1 MRTFEIKSSME
12 SHISHCV
19 AEHFGS
25 RPKAY
30 SKDRIETYLKLE
42 EYKQNGI
49 NILDIILK
57 SLNKNEVYVYNE
69 KEVSFAMFDK
79 DTNLLP
85 MRSTK
90 NPVPIVLDKIV
101 HIS

>member
-1 MRTFEIKSSME
+1 ME

-30 SKDRIETYLKLE
+30 SKDRIETYFKLE
-42 EYKQNGI
+42 ECKQNGI

-57 SLNKNEVYVYNE
+57 SLNKSEDYVYNE
-69 KEVSFAMFDK
+69 KEVSFAIFDR
-79 DTNLLP
+79 DTNLLHAC
-85 MRSTK
+85 SIK
-90 NPVPIVLDKIV
+90 NP
-101 HIS
+101 ISIILNKLAYKS